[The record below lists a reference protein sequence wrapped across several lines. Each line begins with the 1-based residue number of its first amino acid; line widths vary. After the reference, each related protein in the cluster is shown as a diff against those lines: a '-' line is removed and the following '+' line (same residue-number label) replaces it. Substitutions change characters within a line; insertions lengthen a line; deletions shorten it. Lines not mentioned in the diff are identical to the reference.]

1 VALLV
6 TALAAPAAAEPD
18 PRASSRPIVIV
29 VSERWEDLEA
39 IEVPVLGQLWLGR
52 RTRLAGR
59 RVDCID
65 LPAGSP
71 VRGGF
76 ARSVLR
82 RSERELERHWIE
94 QALSGGPPPPRE
106 VASAA
111 EVVRRVAARRGA
123 IGYLD
128 WDEYRALRPQGVR
141 VLPVW
146 IAGETVFPTE
156 GAYPVRWSER
166 NSATAPNTR
175 SSSLR

>member
-1 VALLV
+1 
-6 TALAAPAAAEPD
+6 
-18 PRASSRPIVIV
+18 VIV
-29 VSERWEDLEA
+29 VSERWQGLDA

-59 RVDCID
+59 RVECFD

-71 VRGGF
+71 VRRGF
-76 ARSVLR
+76 SQSVLR

-106 VASAA
+106 AASAR
-111 EVVRRVAARRGA
+111 EVVERVAARRGA

-128 WDEYRALRPQGVR
+128 WDEFVELRPRGVR
-141 VLPVW
+141 VVPVRV
-146 IAGETVFPTE
+146 AGEPLFPNAA
-156 GAYPVRWSER
+156 AYPVRWSER

>member
-1 VALLV
+1 M
-6 TALAAPAAAEPD
+6 
-18 PRASSRPIVIV
+18 IV
-29 VSERWEDLEA
+29 VSERWQTLDA
-39 IEVPVLGQLWLGR
+39 IELPVLGQLWLGR

-59 RVDCID
+59 RVDCFD
-65 LPAGSP
+65 LPAGNP

-76 ARSVLR
+76 VRSVLR

-106 VASAA
+106 VGSAE

-128 WDEYRALRPQGVR
+128 WDEYLALRPQGVR
-141 VLPVW
+141 VLPVRV
-146 IAGETVFPTE
+146 AGEAILPS
-156 GAYPVRWSER
+156 GSGYPVRWSER
-166 NSATAPNTR
+166 KSDNASNTR

>member
-1 VALLV
+1 M
-6 TALAAPAAAEPD
+6 
-18 PRASSRPIVIV
+18 IV
-29 VSERWEDLEA
+29 VSERWQDLEA

-59 RVDCID
+59 RVECVD

-82 RSERELERHWIE
+82 RSARELARHWIE

-106 VASAA
+106 VASAEA
-111 EVVRRVAARRGA
+111 VVRRVAARRGA

-128 WDEYRALRPQGVR
+128 WDEFVALRPPGVR
-141 VLPVW
+141 VLPVR
-146 IAGETVFPTE
+146 IAGEVVFPTE
-156 GAYPVRWSER
+156 DAYPVRWSER